1 MMNEANWKNDE
12 TLQRQNL
19 NKNNFNKQIEHLMKE
34 KKDKEEILKMKMTY
48 KQQIS
53 KLEEEE
59 KKYKDKYES
68 NEKKIKELKE
78 NISIVEKMMKID
90 PLKLKAFDY
99 SKIKEMERNPS
110 EVINS
115 KILLLQSLI
124 DESNN
129 NKKKYQEILNSYIDR
144 FNELGYDYT
153 QLDKEQDKNKENG
166 EEKKK

>member
-1 MMNEANWKNDE
+1 MNEANYKNDE
-12 TLQRQNL
+12 TLNKQNK
-19 NKNNFNKQIEHLMKE
+19 NKNNYNKHIEHLMKE
-34 KKDKEEILKMKMTY
+34 KKDKEEILKMKITY

-53 KLEEEE
+53 KLEEKE
-59 KKYKDKYES
+59 KELKDKFSS
-68 NEKKIKELKE
+68 NNRQIEELKE
-78 NISIVEKMMKID
+78 NIALVEKMMKID

-129 NKKKYQEILNSYIDR
+129 NKKSIKIL
-144 FNELGYDYT
+144 
-153 QLDKEQDKNKENG
+153 
-166 EEKKK
+166 